1 MIAIKTRGQSR
12 HQPPMRLPRNHLDV
26 CCGWPAREAM
36 RPGMEQRELRKDK
49 TKHEAN
55 VRRFDGGKL
64 FRGAVWV
71 RSLPEHL
78 RQPPKA
84 NAAVSM
90 PGCTA
95 VDARALPP
103 RARGQLE
110 AQRSVSCKSNREAV
124 VTITEIMRASTRRR
138 CSTRPPLP
146 SHMSRSHN
154 RQRPFRNRPHVA
166 AKRGGRKGKCTAHL
180 GWHARVPP
188 VRRAGHL
195 PDRHPTP
202 HRPHHRPPSV
212 QLKSACC
219 FRITP
224 FHIHFHQ
231 KLQSPSWKS

>member
-12 HQPPMRLPRNHLDV
+12 HQPPTRLPRNRLDV
-26 CCGWPAREAM
+26 CCGWRAREAM

-124 VTITEIMRASTRRR
+124 ATITEIMRASTRHAPRSLHTCR
-138 CSTRPPLP
+138 AHTTANDRSETDRTYQPKGEEERGSALPTLVGTRGY
-146 SHMSRSHN
+146 
-154 RQRPFRNRPHVA
+154 RQS
-166 AKRGGRKGKCTAHL
+166 GGRGTSPTAT
-180 GWHARVPP
+180 PP
-188 VRRAGHL
+188 RIVHTTAL
-195 PDRHPTP
+195 
-202 HRPHHRPPSV
+202 RPS
-212 QLKSACC
+212 S
-219 FRITP
+219 
-224 FHIHFHQ
+224 
-231 KLQSPSWKS
+231 